1 MTRRVLVTG
10 ASGGIGRA
18 VAVRLAQDGFQV
30 TVHYRTN
37 RAAADETSALIKK
50 TSGKE
55 EATLLS
61 FDVAHRAETRRALEE
76 DLTQHGPYWGVAC
89 CAGITADAP
98 FPGLTPENWD
108 QVLDTNLGGFYNVLS
123 PLIMPMLQTRD
134 GGRVVAL
141 SSVSGIMG
149 NRGQVNYSAAEA
161 GIIGAVKALSKE
173 LGKRRISVNSVAPG
187 LIESK
192 LTQDLPLEEM
202 LALVPMRRMGKP
214 EEVAALVAFLFS
226 PEADYITGQVISIN
240 GGLI

>member
-1 MTRRVLVTG
+1 MKRRVLVTG

-18 VAVRLAQDGFQV
+18 VAVRLAQHGFQV
-30 TVHYRTN
+30 TVHYRTS
-37 RAAADETSALIKK
+37 RAAAEETRALIKK
-50 TSGKE
+50 KGKE
-55 EATLLS
+55 AALLS
-61 FDVAHRAETRRALEE
+61 FDVSRRAETRRALEK
-76 DLTQHGPYWGVAC
+76 DLTQHGPYWGVAS

-123 PLIMPMLQTRD
+123 PLIMPMIQTRD

-149 NRGQVNYSAAEA
+149 NRGEVNYSAAEA

-192 LTQDLPLEEM
+192 LTRDLPLEEM